1 MNEFIQLVLKK
12 LSNQTRHELNH
23 YITMKKT
30 LILSISLLALCSACS
45 VESDSE
51 VSVSNK
57 EQVVKFNSVEN
68 LGQASLALT
77 KQYYGTNNSELEIE
91 EVVKAVEDL
100 ASAKSF
106 LNEYGFLQQ
115 EYIAVSASDIS
126 KIVDKDWSVLNTVK
140 YATAFREQVW
150 AMVNANESL
159 DSYSKEIESNPN
171 LSPSEK
177 QILHDALKM
186 SLVSLE
192 GGVDDEW
199 RKRKFMGYLIAQT
212 NNDLN
217 VVITATVLDIA
228 MKQ

>member
-57 EQVVKFNSVEN
+57 EHVVKLNSVEN
-68 LGQASLALT
+68 LGQASLVLT
-77 KQYYGTNNSELEIE
+77 KQYYDANNSELEIE

-115 EYIAVSASDIS
+115 EYIAVSALDIS
-126 KIVDKDWSVLNTVK
+126 KIVDKDWSVLNTEK
-140 YATAFREQVW
+140 YSTAFREQVW
-150 AMVNANESL
+150 IMVNANENL
-159 DSYSKEIESNPN
+159 DTFSKEIESNPN